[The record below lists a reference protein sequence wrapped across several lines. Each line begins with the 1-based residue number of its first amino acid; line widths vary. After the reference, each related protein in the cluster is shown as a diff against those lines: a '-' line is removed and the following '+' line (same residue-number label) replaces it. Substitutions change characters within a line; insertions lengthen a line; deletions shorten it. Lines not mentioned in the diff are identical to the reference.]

1 MELNERQKLIL
12 DTIIR
17 EYIDTANP
25 VGSSSL
31 VKKYDIGISSA
42 TARNEMSVLEEVGY
56 IIQPHTS
63 AGRIPT
69 EKAYRLFVEDLEAK
83 KIKNQEA
90 KEIQSVFD
98 FSEASFKLVSKLL
111 VNFSESAVFWAF
123 HKNSLYYTGISNFL
137 TQPEFAGGDKIYD
150 ISLII
155 DQMDEVISKIFDHVS
170 DEPKILL
177 GQENPFS
184 PMCSTVIT
192 KYKYNGMSGLFG
204 ILSPLRSNYENN
216 LSLVSF
222 IKNLF

>member
-31 VKKYDIGISSA
+31 VQKYNVGVSSA
-42 TARNEMSVLEEVGY
+42 TARNEMSALEEAGY
-56 IIQPHTS
+56 IAQPHTS

-69 EKAYRLFVEDLEAK
+69 EKAYRLFSEDLKIK

-90 KEIQSVFD
+90 REIQSAFD
-98 FSEASFKLVSKLL
+98 FSEANFKIVSKLL
-111 VNFSESAVFWAF
+111 AGFSESAVFWAF

-137 TQPEFAGGDKIYD
+137 TQPEFSGGDKIYD

-155 DQMDEVISKIFDHVS
+155 DQMDEVITKIFDHIS
-170 DEPKILL
+170 DEPQILL

-192 KYKYNGMSGLFG
+192 KYRHNGVSGLFG
-204 ILSPLRSNYENN
+204 ILSPLRNNYENN
-216 LSLVSF
+216 LSLINF